1 MDSLYRQILTK
12 AWQITKKFG
21 YLWPLGIGVAF
32 LGNGG
37 EYQVLFNQVSAVRNQ
52 AETVA
57 AWSANLN
64 AILPKLDTSF
74 NNLVILSLYLLAVLA
89 IICFFIWLVVSALG
103 GLIKGVSLAGSDE
116 RSTLSGLLK
125 TGAQKFWTLLGLN
138 LIAKAI
144 VYGALLLILTP
155 LMMATFAQGYT
166 FLNLLIIV
174 LSFLIFVPLTI
185 IVSLA
190 TKYGSAFAVLNGEKF
205 WSAFTNG
212 WRLFR
217 ANWLVS
223 LEMALILFGI
233 NLLVGLA
240 FILASLLIFSPFF
253 FFGIAY
259 TLENPDLL
267 TTLMYVS
274 LTLLLLLSLAVGAL
288 LSVFQ
293 IGSWTLLYTRLTT
306 GGKAYSKLIRWIAI
320 LPEKFKRKT
329 V

>member
-1 MDSLYRQILTK
+1 MESLYRQILKK
-12 AWQITKKFG
+12 AWSITRKFG
-21 YLWPLGIGVAF
+21 YLWPLGIFVAF

-37 EYQVLFNQVSAVRNQ
+37 EYQVLINQVSAVRNQ
-52 AETVA
+52 AQTAA

-64 AILPKLDTSF
+64 AFLPPLDTSF
-74 NNLVILSLYLLAVLA
+74 EKIVMLSLYFLVILAVL
-89 IICFFIWLVVSALG
+89 CFFVWLVVSALG
-103 GLIKGVSLAGSDE
+103 GLIKGVTLANTE
-116 RSTLSGLLK
+116 EKSTFTGLLK
-125 TGAQKFWTLLGLN
+125 VGAKKFWTLLGLN

-144 VYGALLLILTP
+144 VYGTLLLIITP
-155 LMMATFAQGYT
+155 LMIATFARGYT
-166 FLNLLIIV
+166 LLNLLITI

-190 TKYGSAFAVLNGEKF
+190 TKYGSAFAVLNGENFK
-205 WSAFTNG
+205 SAFING

-217 ANWLVS
+217 TNWLVS

-240 FILASLLIFSPFF
+240 FILAALLIFSPFF

-267 TTLMYVS
+267 GTLMYIS
-274 LTLLLLLSLAVGAL
+274 LTLLLLMSLAVGAL

-293 IGSWTLLYTRLTT
+293 IGSWTLLYSRLTT
-306 GGKAYSKLIRWIAI
+306 GGKAYSKLVRWVAL
-320 LPEKFKRKT
+320 LPEKFKKKT